1 MSTLSPDGQSWY
13 HGASI
18 SAQKRL
24 ARGFMLNTSYTWS
37 KTLDLIEND
46 VNSGLLNP
54 RRPKDAYNIASNK
67 ALSGLHRAHK
77 FVASWIYELPQYEGN
92 RTLSRVLNDWQFVG
106 SYILESGQP
115 ISILSSSDANGDLD
129 PVADSAFFNP
139 NGVENT
145 GSEVNY
151 VCWNGSAAS
160 VGPSGAAPSTPAPCG
175 GQANVVGY
183 IAQNPNAQY
192 IRARPGMT
200 ANLGRNTFI
209 MPGINTWN
217 LSLFK
222 DIVIAE
228 GKTLQFRVEMFNAL
242 NHPSY
247 TLGSG
252 TVLSQT
258 ASNAPARNIDYAT
271 PGSASFLDKSVFSG
285 GMGNAPF
292 QRIVQWG
299 LKLSF

>member
-1 MSTLSPDGQSWY
+1 SV
-13 HGASI
+13 

-54 RRPKDAYNIASNK
+54 RRPKDAYNLASNK

-129 PVADSAFFNP
+129 TIADTAFFNP
-139 NGVENT
+139 AGAQDT
-145 GSEVNY
+145 GSDVNY
-151 VCWNGSAAS
+151 VCWNGSAAT
-160 VGPSGAAPSTPAPCG
+160 VGPSAASSGTPCG

-192 IRARPGMT
+192 IRSRPGMT
-200 ANLGRNTFI
+200 ANLGRNTFV

-222 DIVIAE
+222 DIVITE
-228 GKTLQFRVEMFNAL
+228 GKTLQFRVEMFNAF
-242 NHPSY
+242 NHPSH

-252 TVLSQT
+252 TVVSQT
-258 ASNAPARNIDYAT
+258 ASNAPARNTEYAT
-271 PGSASFLDKSVFSG
+271 PGSDSFLKSDVFSG

-292 QRIVQWG
+292 QRIIQWG